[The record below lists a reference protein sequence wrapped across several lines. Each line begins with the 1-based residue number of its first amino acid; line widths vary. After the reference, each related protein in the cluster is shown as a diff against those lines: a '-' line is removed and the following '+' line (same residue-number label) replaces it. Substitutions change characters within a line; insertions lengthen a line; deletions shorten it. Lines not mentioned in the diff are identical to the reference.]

1 MKDLGD
7 VLEDIGGISKY
18 QVVTIFL
25 GGLLALGEL
34 SLSSTYFSAEPK
46 HRCFMILLLF
56 YHIL

>member
-7 VLEDIGGISKY
+7 VYEDIGGISKY

-34 SLSSTYFSAEPK
+34 SQSSTYFSAEPK
-46 HRCFMILLLF
+46 HRFFVMVIF
-56 YHIL
+56 NKSE

>member
-7 VLEDIGGISKY
+7 VYEDIGGISKY

-34 SLSSTYFSAEPK
+34 SQSSTYFSAEPK
-46 HRCFMILLLF
+46 HRFFVMIF
-56 YHIL
+56 